1 MASIPSLS
9 LSDKE
14 DELEIPVENIPN
26 SAADTSASLVG
37 KFLTDKPIRGHM
49 MTTKMAEFWHPG
61 RGVNIK
67 EIEPNLFTFKFFHFR
82 DMQTILKKGPWYFDN
97 NLQILNTLP
106 DNTPAQSVPLQ
117 SVPFWVRIHDVL
129 VGFMTE
135 RVGKDLGNFIGEFL
149 EYDVKN
155 SANHLRSYMRI
166 RVLLDVSKPLKRQK
180 KIKRLGGDSQIVK
193 FKYERLGNFCY
204 YCGVLGHIEDYC
216 DKLYSVDSDDGVRYR
231 GPELHVEKLKNEGRG
246 SRWLR
251 EEGQEW
257 RLMSQ

>member
-1 MASIPSLS
+1 MASIPNLS
-9 LSDKE
+9 LSDE
-14 DELEIPVENIPN
+14 EEELEILIENIPN
-26 SAADTSASLVG
+26 NTADTSASLVG

-49 MTTKMAEFWHPG
+49 MTAKMAEFWHPG

-97 NLQILNTLP
+97 NLLILNTLP
-106 DNTPAQSVPLQ
+106 DNTPAQSVPLL
-117 SVPFWVRIHDVL
+117 SVSFWVRIHDVP

-180 KIKRLGGDSQIVK
+180 KIKRPGGDSQIVK

-204 YCGVLGHIEDYC
+204 YCGALGHIEDYC
-216 DKLYSVDSDDGVRYR
+216 DKLYSIDSDDGVRY
-231 GPELHVEKLKNEGRG
+231 
-246 SRWLR
+246 
-251 EEGQEW
+251 
-257 RLMSQ
+257 